1 MSYTKLDKEIE
12 KYYKSNNMA
21 FTYNSSTTTKEEQEK
36 RLKEYNIIRDIT
48 VEKWKDEKK
57 YKELISCA
65 HGGWFS
71 YEDFTKPLAE
81 YFIKHNELLLLKVL
95 CERDIRFKIEDTL
108 KCLKRVKEDYPEIT
122 TEQMVSFNSKEYQKT
137 NSYHPIGDLSNWRKK
152 SLSLLN
158 RYIELLKLTNDTDY
172 LKMIASIHEKTS
184 DLTIK
189 KSDLKHIKHK
199 LK

>member
-1 MSYTKLDKEIE
+1 MSYTKLDREIE
-12 KYYKSNNMA
+12 KYYKSNNMT

-36 RLKEYNIIRDIT
+36 RLKEYNRIRDII

-81 YFIKHNELLLLKVL
+81 YFIKHNELLLVKVL

-108 KCLKRVKEDYPEIT
+108 KCLKRVKEDYPKMT
-122 TEQMVSFNSKEYQKT
+122 TEEIVSFNLKEYQSA
-137 NSYHPIGDLSNWRKK
+137 NSYHPVDDLSDWRAK
-152 SLSLLN
+152 SLLVLN
-158 RYIELLKLTNDTDY
+158 RYIELLKLTDDVDY
-172 LKMIASIHEKTS
+172 LEKISSINEKTS
-184 DLTIK
+184 KLTIK